1 MMKYLIRIA
10 FLITFALP
18 FYAQA
23 GWMINGRIIDR
34 EGNTILKRYFIQ
46 DNMVKVEMYNL
57 IYICNLKTES
67 IILVDPENLIYVK
80 TTLTAFRAKMR
91 EIKSERLRA
100 LLELVPEDKKNEYET
115 LYRKEIERQLVLPDY
130 SNDSLD
136 ISILSE
142 NEKMLG
148 HKATKFKISENGRK
162 KEEFL
167 FTSEID
173 ISDHLDMNAFLK
185 YIYLI
190 EPEDNTIKYMAS
202 EKYKETVK
210 NGLVLRRYIF
220 EDGYR
225 SEWQVNQTEN
235 KNIPSYEFGI
245 PDLCKEVSLE
255 KWISRKNDTEEK
267 YYDDYE

>member
-1 MMKYLIRIA
+1 MKHLLRIA
-10 FLITFALP
+10 FLILIALP
-18 FYAQA
+18 YNAQA

-46 DNMVKVEMYNL
+46 NNVVKVETYNL

-67 IILVDPENLIYVK
+67 IILVDPVNLVYTR
-80 TTLTAFRAKMR
+80 TTLSDYRSKMR
-91 EIKSERLRA
+91 DIKLERLQKLLTLIPDDKKSEYESVYREQIEQQI
-100 LLELVPEDKKNEYET
+100 LLPEN
-115 LYRKEIERQLVLPDY
+115 
-130 SNDSLD
+130 SGDSLE
-136 ISILSE
+136 ISIMSD

-148 HKATKFKISENGRK
+148 HKATKYKISENGRK
-162 KEEFL
+162 KEEFI
-167 FTSEID
+167 FTSEIN
-173 ISDHLDMNAFLK
+173 ISDQLDMNTFLN

-190 EPEDNTIKYMAS
+190 EPEDNTVKYLAS
-202 EKYKETVK
+202 DKYKETFK
-210 NGLVLRRYIF
+210 NGLVLRRFIF

-245 PDLCKEVSLE
+245 PDLCKEVSLD
-255 KWISRKNDTEEK
+255 KWISRNSDADNK